1 MPMLQQVIA
10 QSGPLPIK
18 NIATIETDDPVIVT
32 VSGSVWTA
40 TPDTMIGFLLKIDQD
55 PGVPVQI
62 FSNGPNEHRA
72 VVPLVFAYTFPIGD
86 HAFAL
91 VPLNSQTTSDKNDNF
106 CVTVQY

>member
-1 MPMLQQVIA
+1 MAKLLQVIA

-40 TPDTMIGFLLKIDQD
+40 TPNTMIGFGLKIDQD
-55 PGVPVQI
+55 TPVPVQI

-72 VVPLVFAYTFPIGD
+72 VVPLTFSHTFPVGD

-91 VPLNSQTTSDKNDNF
+91 VPLNSQTTSDANDYY